1 MTTTLIEINE
11 DTFDA
16 LFPLRPNHLDANAS
30 WAHGDGPG
38 CLFETYGEELE
49 FVRHQDP
56 LTIWTFVD
64 GDDGD
69 QYLVSGYHLVNRI
82 GYLISTT
89 PVPEDLDIQVH
100 IPMNDCE

>member
-1 MTTTLIEINE
+1 MTTTLIEIDE

-16 LFPLRPNHLDANAS
+16 LFPLRPNHLDGNAS

-49 FVRHQDP
+49 FVRQQDP
-56 LTIWTFVD
+56 LTVWTFVD

-100 IPMNDCE
+100 LPMNDCE